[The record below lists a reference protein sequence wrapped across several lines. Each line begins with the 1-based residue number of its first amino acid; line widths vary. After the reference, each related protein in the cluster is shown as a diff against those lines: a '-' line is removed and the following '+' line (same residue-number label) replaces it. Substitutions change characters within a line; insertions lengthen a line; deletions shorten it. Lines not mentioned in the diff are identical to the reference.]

1 MYFHILIV
9 IDIQY
14 RVKRRNNGRERRRK
28 PWRKTCEPRP
38 GVARHGFQLYENL
51 LCVLFF
57 ASLSLPFFHLAS
69 LSLPHQI
76 NK

>member
-14 RVKRRNNGRERRRK
+14 QVKRSNNGGEQRRK

-38 GVARHGFQLYENL
+38 GVARHGFQSHEKNL
-51 LCVLFF
+51 LRVLFF
-57 ASLSLPFFHLAS
+57 ASLSLPFFISRHF
-69 LSLPHQI
+69 HCRI
-76 NK
+76 K

>member
-14 RVKRRNNGRERRRK
+14 QVKRSNNGGEQRRK

-38 GVARHGFQLYENL
+38 GIARHGFQSHEKTFYAYYFSR
-51 LCVLFF
+51 LFLF
-57 ASLSLPFFHLAS
+57 LFSFRVTFTAAS
-69 LSLPHQI
+69 